1 MKRNRWVFVCVRER
15 FLLRPTHVR
24 RKANSSCAREPC
36 MGAGKQTSWAEVGRG
51 SEGAMYVVR
60 DMQVPRAESRV
71 KRRASILSGRWCN
84 PHVPFSELS
93 LPLPPRMLHPPAR
106 TWETQFI
113 IPSIIDFVSCHRN
126 VHLQPVACP
135 TCILHSSSLYNF
147 WLEDT
152 RKSQKAWLKSVCLWE
167 ATKELCCI
175 IHSVSGTYKYMHPDH
190 ALILSITLF
199 NVRGS

>member
-84 PHVPFSELS
+84 PHVPFSVLS

-113 IPSIIDFVSCHRN
+113 IPSIIDFVSCHRMCIYSLLLVPLASSTHLLSTTFDSKIQERVRRLDWN
-126 VHLQPVACP
+126 LCACGRPQKSCVASSIQLQVHINICIP
-135 TCILHSSSLYNF
+135 TIL
-147 WLEDT
+147 
-152 RKSQKAWLKSVCLWE
+152 
-167 ATKELCCI
+167 
-175 IHSVSGTYKYMHPDH
+175 
-190 ALILSITLF
+190 
-199 NVRGS
+199 